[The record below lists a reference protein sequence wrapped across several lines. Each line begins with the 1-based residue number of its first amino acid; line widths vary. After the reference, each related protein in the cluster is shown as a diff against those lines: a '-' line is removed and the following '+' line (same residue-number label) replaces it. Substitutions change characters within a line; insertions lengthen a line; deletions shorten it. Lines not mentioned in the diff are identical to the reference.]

1 MKLAAQSQFHIQ
13 NFFRAYLGDQAFEL
27 PSILIYRN
35 RFAHLITGVCR
46 VGAITFG
53 RRVFVA
59 PAFIMRDESKR
70 LITPGWL
77 VAHEAMHVLQYKQ
90 RGSASFLVRY
100 VYGFWRALRKTG
112 RWDKAAR
119 MTAYL
124 DIAEECAAREVEE
137 AYCAWST
144 KEKEV
149 RSQESGVRR

>member
-1 MKLAAQSQFHIQ
+1 MKLAAQSQIHIQ
-13 NFFRAYLGDQAFEL
+13 NFFRAYLGDQALEL

-35 RFAHLITGVCR
+35 RFAHLITRVCR

-59 PAFIMRDESKR
+59 PVFIKRDESNR

-90 RGSASFLVRY
+90 RGSASFLARY

-124 DIAEECAAREVEE
+124 NITEECAAREAEE
-137 AYCAWST
+137 AYCEWRIEGKA
-144 KEKEV
+144 E
-149 RSQESGVRR
+149 G